1 MFGLPMFNKG
11 RGGWMQR
18 NRSAAPIAADFGRSS
33 MRLLQLASAGTEYK
47 CTAAAEIAGSIFEGN
62 GLRLDSAAMTQ
73 RIHETIVGIGF
84 SGQRVTATLPAE
96 LFQTDIARL
105 PAMTDQELTESV
117 RFEAID
123 RFGIDGDSSVI
134 GHFRLGGT
142 AGGSNEVLMM
152 AIPRQTVNAA
162 SAVVSTN
169 DTSAFRI
176 EHAALAALRTITRQ
190 RTSECADPAES
201 RDFAMLHLEDRIAT
215 LVLLRDGALA
225 FMRAIRGDWAPIGM
239 TIHRRT
245 HTGRTLYGND
255 TGTISMGSDGADDHG
270 TAWRW
275 CALAEETLRCLRH
288 VEHSAGGWYPKEIV
302 LTGPAATDPQAAA
315 TIESVCGVRSSLAM
329 PIRMIRDPEA
339 CVHGNA
345 WVAAI
350 GAACSEL
357 PALLRNVR
365 APAEVVPQRSNRTAF
380 GGRTTPRTSASGVI
394 TLDPEPKL
402 LTRSESSTRTTAAGA
417 AA

>member
-1 MFGLPMFNKG
+1 MFGFPLTNKV
-11 RGGWMQR
+11 RGSWMQR
-18 NRSAAPIAADFGRSS
+18 NRSAAPIAVDFGRSS
-33 MRLLQLASAGTEYK
+33 MRLLQLAAAGTDYQ

-62 GLRLDSAAMTQ
+62 GLRLDSDAMTE
-73 RIHETIVGIGF
+73 RIRETIAGLGF
-84 SGQRVTATLPAE
+84 AGQRVTATLPAD

-105 PAMTDQELTESV
+105 PAMTDQELTQSV

-123 RFGIDGDSSVI
+123 RFGIDGDNSVI
-134 GHFRLGGT
+134 GYIRLGGT

-162 SAVVSTN
+162 STVISSN
-169 DTSAFRI
+169 NTSAFRI
-176 EHAALAALRTITRQ
+176 EHAALAALRVITRQ
-190 RTSECADPAES
+190 RTSECADPADS
-201 RDFAMLHLEDRIAT
+201 RDFAMLHIEDRIAT
-215 LVLLRDGALA
+215 LILLRDGSLS
-225 FMRAIRGDWAPIGM
+225 FLRAIRGDWAPVGM

-245 HTGRTLYGND
+245 HSGRTFHGND
-255 TGTISMGSDGADDHG
+255 TGSISLTSDSSDDSG

-288 VEHSAGGWYPKEIV
+288 VEHGAGGWYPREIV

-329 PIRMIRDPEA
+329 PIRVIRDPEA

-350 GAACSEL
+350 GAACTEL
-357 PALLRNVR
+357 PVLLRNVR
-365 APAEVVPQRSNRTAF
+365 TPAEPLPQR
-380 GGRTTPRTSASGVI
+380 GGRTLFTGRTSGRSSSSGI
-394 TLDPEPKL
+394 ISLEPEPKA
-402 LTRSESSTRTTAAGA
+402 LTRHDTPNRNSTAGA

>member
-1 MFGLPMFNKG
+1 MFGFKHNTD
-11 RGGWMQR
+11 RGSWMQR
-18 NRSAAPIAADFGRSS
+18 GRSTAPIAADFGRTS
-33 MRLLQLASAGTEYK
+33 MRLLQLAPGGTDYR

-62 GLRLDSAAMTQ
+62 GHRMDSASMAE
-73 RIHETIVGIGF
+73 RIRETIAGLNF
-84 SGQRVTATLPAE
+84 SGQRVIATLPAE

-134 GHFRLGGT
+134 GHLRLGGT

-152 AIPRQTVNAA
+152 AIPREVVNAA
-162 SAVVSTN
+162 SSVISSN
-169 DTSAFRI
+169 HTSAFRI
-176 EHAALAALRTITRQ
+176 EHAALAALRAITRQ
-190 RTSECADPAES
+190 RSSECADPAES
-201 RDFAMLHLEDRIAT
+201 RDFALLHIEDRVAT
-215 LVLLRDGALA
+215 LILLRDGALS
-225 FMRAIRGDWAPIGM
+225 FLRAIRGDWAPVGM

-245 HTGRTLYGND
+245 HTGRTLHGND
-255 TGTISMGSDGADDHG
+255 TGTISLGSDGVDDTG

-288 VEHSAGGWYPKEIV
+288 VEHSAGGWWPKEIV

-329 PIRMIRDPEA
+329 PIRIIRDPEA
-339 CVHGNA
+339 CIHGNA
-345 WVAAI
+345 WVAAV
-350 GAACSEL
+350 GAACTEL
-357 PALLRNVR
+357 PVLLRNIRV
-365 APAEVVPQRSNRTAF
+365 ATESLPQR
-380 GGRTTPRTSASGVI
+380 GGRTTFGGRGGPRTSASSIG
-394 TLDPEPKL
+394 LDAEPKAV
-402 LTRSESSTRTTAAGA
+402 TRHESSTRTSTAGA